1 MVINSQGPLG
11 RLVERSMRSD
21 LSKKFVKYAVGSGVS
36 AVVSY
41 VALILSFGVFHL
53 FEARGSAIF
62 ATLVGAVPSYFLNRN
77 WAWQKRDRSSLSK
90 EVFPYLIMAI
100 IGLVFSTW
108 STDFASSHSSIAGP
122 PHSSAAVLFV
132 SGAYIGSFAVLWL
145 AKFAFLN
152 RFLFAT
158 TQETG
163 ADAVEANVVD

>member
-1 MVINSQGPLG
+1 MINPEGSLG
-11 RLVERSMRSD
+11 RLLGRFVGSD

-41 VALILSFGVFHL
+41 VALILSYGVFHL

-90 EVFPYLIMAI
+90 EVVPYLIMAI

-132 SGAYIGSFAVLWL
+132 SGAYIGSFAVLWF

-152 RFLFAT
+152 RFLFASAI
-158 TQETG
+158 EPN
-163 ADAVEANVVD
+163 VEALKPNIAD